1 MISLAWNVLYTKSK
15 SEKKVFERLSNLG
28 IDVYCPCQR
37 TLKKWSDR
45 KKWVDEP
52 VFKSYIFVKSP
63 DSESQKLQILNT
75 PGVVRFLYWLGQPAQ
90 VRQVEIDEIRSF
102 LGEHQS
108 VESVSFD
115 VGLKLNV
122 KQGVLKGSEGVVVYQ
137 TKNEVVLRVDK
148 LGMSLV
154 ARLPKV
160 SIKSISL

>member
-15 SEKKVFERLSNLG
+15 SEKKVFERLSDLG

-160 SIKSISL
+160 SVEGISL